1 MVTLYCPQIEDLW
14 FREQMLQDEQTMSYN
29 HAYGGTIPFPAE
41 KWAAWHARWISSHD
55 KTHFYRYVAENGRF
69 LGEIAYHFDT
79 DRKIYLANV
88 LIYAPYRNRGYG
100 RKSLQL
106 LCDTAAEHGIDALF
120 DDIAIDN
127 PSVSLFKRFGFQE
140 IFRTDEY
147 ILVKK
152 DLNI

>member
-29 HAYGGTIPFPAE
+29 HAYGGTVPFPAE
-41 KWAAWHARWISSHD
+41 KWADWHTRWISSPD
-55 KTHFYRYVAENGRF
+55 KTCFYRYVAENGRF
-69 LGEIAYHFDT
+69 LGEIAYHFDP
-79 DRKIYLANV
+79 DRKIYLADV

-106 LCDTAAEHGIDALF
+106 LCDTAAEHGINALF

-127 PSVSLFKRFGFQE
+127 PSVSLFKRCGFQE